1 VLYIYIYV
9 NERIYKWWLDVI
21 LTDAINGFSSQ
32 HLLFKELER
41 NGELN
46 AEFGHFEAPKVNCL
60 IYIL

>member
-1 VLYIYIYV
+1 
-9 NERIYKWWLDVI
+9 LDVI

-60 IYIL
+60 IYILWPFHVPIHCSLFDPS